1 MKKILFASSEAVPF
15 IKTGGLADVVGSLPK
30 YFPKKEYDVRVVVPK
45 YMCMDTKYTEKMKL
59 VTECQVQLN
68 WRTQYAG
75 VYELQED
82 GVTFYFIDNEYYFAG
97 PAPYG
102 QIYQDA
108 EKFGYFSKAV
118 LTILPEIGFQPDI
131 IHCHD
136 WQTGLIPVFLEAQFR
151 QNEFYRYMRTVYTI
165 HNMKF
170 QGRWYVDAIRDV
182 TGLDSSYFTMDK
194 LESYGNANLLKGGIV
209 YSDYITTVSETYAK
223 EIQSTEGGEGLDGLM
238 RAKSFVLSGIVNGLD
253 YKVFDPKTDPAIAQ
267 HYKGNVT
274 SYKKANKLALQKEV
288 GLEQTNDKF
297 LIGMVSR
304 LTDQKGF
311 DLVDYMMDEILGDER
326 IQIIVL
332 GTGEQRYEDMF
343 RYFAQKYPGRVSA
356 NICYSEDFAHRIY
369 AGCDAFLMP
378 SLFEPCGL
386 SQLMSMRYGTVPMV
400 RETGGLK
407 DTVEAYNE
415 FEHTGNGFS
424 FHNYNAH
431 EMLYM
436 IRYAAK
442 IYFGY
447 PKEWEEIIKRGM
459 AMDYSW
465 SASASKYAEIYEGL
479 YKRSEEDRQRDH
491 KWQQEYE
498 EREQKRL
505 EAELRVK
512 LMMEAELAEREAAFK
527 KAEEEAAL
535 KEAEKEA
542 AQKAASKEGEKK
554 AAQKAASKETE
565 KKVAQKAASKETEQE
580 ATLKTAEKEAAEKQT
595 GKKKTSASK
604 KQSAKTTKTG
614 TTSSAKKTTTQK
626 TSKK

>member
-30 YFPKKEYDVRVVVPK
+30 YFPKNEYDVRVVVPK
-45 YMCMDTKYTEKMKL
+45 YMCMDRKYTEEMKL
-59 VTECQVQLN
+59 VTECQMQLN

-75 VYELQED
+75 VYERKED

-108 EKFGYFSKAV
+108 EKFAYFSKAV

-182 TGLDSSYFTMDK
+182 TGLDSSYFTIDK

-209 YSDYITTVSETYAK
+209 YADHITTVSETYAK

-238 RAKSFVLSGIVNGLD
+238 RAKSFALSGIINGLD
-253 YKVFDPKTDPAIAQ
+253 YNVFDPKKDPAIA
-267 HYKGNVT
+267 KKMTGDFS
-274 SYKKANKLALQKEV
+274 SYKKANKQALQKET
-288 GLEQTNDKF
+288 GLEEDTDKF
-297 LIGMVSR
+297 LLGMVSR

-326 IQIIVL
+326 IQIVVL

-356 NICYSEDFAHRIY
+356 NICYSEEFAHRIY

-415 FEHTGNGFS
+415 FEHTGTGFS

-436 IRYAAK
+436 IRYACK

-447 PKEWEEIIKRGM
+447 PEEWEGIIHRGM

-465 SASASKYAEIYEGL
+465 AASASKYAEIYEGL
-479 YKRSEEDRQRDH
+479 YARSEKDRAQELE
-491 KWQQEYE
+491 WQKELE

-512 LMMEAELAEREAAFK
+512 LMLEAEAAEREA
-527 KAEEEAAL
+527 ELQRMEAAA
-535 KEAEKEA
+535 KEAEAKE
-542 AQKAASKEGEKK
+542 
-554 AAQKAASKETE
+554 KETV
-565 KKVAQKAASKETEQE
+565 KPKAKPA
-580 ATLKTAEKEAAEKQT
+580 AKTKT
-595 GKKKTSASK
+595 NNKKK
-604 KQSAKTTKTG
+604 
-614 TTSSAKKTTTQK
+614 
-626 TSKK
+626 

>member
-30 YFPKKEYDVRVVVPK
+30 YFPKNEYDVRVVVPK
-45 YMCMDTKYTEKMKL
+45 YMCMDRKYTEEMKL

-75 VYELQED
+75 VYERKED

-108 EKFGYFSKAV
+108 EKFAYFSKAV

-209 YSDYITTVSETYAK
+209 YADHITTVSETYAK

-238 RAKSFVLSGIVNGLD
+238 RAKSFALSGIVNGLD
-253 YKVFDPKTDPAIAQ
+253 YNVFDPKKDSAIA
-267 HYKGNVT
+267 KKLTGDVS
-274 SYKKANKLALQKEV
+274 SYKKANKQALQKET
-288 GLEQTNDKF
+288 GLEEDTDKF
-297 LIGMVSR
+297 LLGMVSR

-326 IQIIVL
+326 IQIVVL

-356 NICYSEDFAHRIY
+356 NICYSEEFAHRIY

-415 FEHTGNGFS
+415 FEHTGTGFS

-436 IRYAAK
+436 IRYACK

-447 PKEWEEIIKRGM
+447 PEEWEGIIHRGM

-465 SASASKYAEIYEGL
+465 AASASKYAEIYEGL
-479 YKRSEEDRQRDH
+479 YARSEKDRAQELE
-491 KWQQEYE
+491 WQKELE

-512 LMMEAELAEREAAFK
+512 LMLEAEAAEREA
-527 KAEEEAAL
+527 ELQRMEAAA
-535 KEAEKEA
+535 KEAEA
-542 AQKAASKEGEKK
+542 KK
-554 AAQKAASKETE
+554 KETV
-565 KKVAQKAASKETEQE
+565 KTKAKPA
-580 ATLKTAEKEAAEKQT
+580 AKTKT
-595 GKKKTSASK
+595 NNKKK
-604 KQSAKTTKTG
+604 
-614 TTSSAKKTTTQK
+614 
-626 TSKK
+626 

>member
-30 YFPKKEYDVRVVVPK
+30 YFPKNEYDVRVVLPK
-45 YMCMDTKYTEKMKL
+45 YMCMDRKYTEEMKL

-75 VYELQED
+75 VYERKED

-108 EKFGYFSKAV
+108 EKYAYFSKAV

-182 TGLDSSYFTMDK
+182 TGLDSSYFTIDK

-209 YSDYITTVSETYAK
+209 YADHITTVSETYAK

-238 RAKSFVLSGIVNGLD
+238 RAKSFALSGIVNGLD
-253 YKVFDPKTDPAIAQ
+253 YNVFDPKKDPAIA
-267 HYKGNVT
+267 KKLTGDVS
-274 SYKKANKLALQKEV
+274 SYKKANKQALQKET
-288 GLEQTNDKF
+288 GLEEDTNKF
-297 LIGMVSR
+297 LFGMVSR

-326 IQIIVL
+326 IQIVVL

-343 RYFAQKYPGRVSA
+343 RYFAQKYPRRVSA
-356 NICYSEDFAHRIY
+356 NICYSEEFAHRIY

-415 FEHTGNGFS
+415 FEHTGTGFS

-436 IRYAAK
+436 IRYACK

-447 PKEWEEIIKRGM
+447 PEEWEGIIHRGM

-465 SASASKYAEIYEGL
+465 AASASKYAEIYEGL
-479 YKRSEEDRQRDH
+479 YARSEKDRAQELE
-491 KWQQEYE
+491 WQKELE

-512 LMMEAELAEREAAFK
+512 LMLEAEAAEREA
-527 KAEEEAAL
+527 ELQRMEAAA
-535 KEAEKEA
+535 KEAEA
-542 AQKAASKEGEKK
+542 KK
-554 AAQKAASKETE
+554 KETV
-565 KKVAQKAASKETEQE
+565 KPKAKPA
-580 ATLKTAEKEAAEKQT
+580 AKTKT
-595 GKKKTSASK
+595 NNKKK
-604 KQSAKTTKTG
+604 
-614 TTSSAKKTTTQK
+614 
-626 TSKK
+626 

>member
-30 YFPKKEYDVRVVVPK
+30 YFPKNEYDVRVVLPK
-45 YMCMDTKYTEKMKL
+45 YMCMDRKYTEEMKL

-75 VYELQED
+75 VYERKED

-108 EKFGYFSKAV
+108 EKFAYFSKAV

-182 TGLDSSYFTMDK
+182 TGLDSSYFTIDK

-209 YSDYITTVSETYAK
+209 YADHITTVSETYAK

-238 RAKSFVLSGIVNGLD
+238 RAKSFALSGIVNGLD
-253 YKVFDPKTDPAIAQ
+253 YNVFDPKKDPAIA
-267 HYKGNVT
+267 KKLTSDVS
-274 SYKKANKLALQKEV
+274 SYKKANKQALQKET
-288 GLEQTNDKF
+288 GLEEDTNKF
-297 LIGMVSR
+297 LFGMVSR

-326 IQIIVL
+326 IQIVVL

-356 NICYSEDFAHRIY
+356 NICYSEEFAHRIY

-415 FEHTGNGFS
+415 FEHTGTGFS

-436 IRYAAK
+436 IRYACK

-447 PKEWEEIIKRGM
+447 PEEWEGIIHRGM

-465 SASASKYAEIYEGL
+465 AASASKYAEIYEGL
-479 YKRSEEDRQRDH
+479 YARSEKDRAQELE
-491 KWQQEYE
+491 WQKELE

-512 LMMEAELAEREAAFK
+512 LMLEAEAAEREA
-527 KAEEEAAL
+527 ELQRMEAAA
-535 KEAEKEA
+535 KEAEA
-542 AQKAASKEGEKK
+542 KK
-554 AAQKAASKETE
+554 KETV
-565 KKVAQKAASKETEQE
+565 KPKAKPA
-580 ATLKTAEKEAAEKQT
+580 AKTKT
-595 GKKKTSASK
+595 NNKKK
-604 KQSAKTTKTG
+604 
-614 TTSSAKKTTTQK
+614 
-626 TSKK
+626 

>member
-1 MKKILFASSEAVPF
+1 
-15 IKTGGLADVVGSLPK
+15 
-30 YFPKKEYDVRVVVPK
+30 
-45 YMCMDTKYTEKMKL
+45 
-59 VTECQVQLN
+59 
-68 WRTQYAG
+68 
-75 VYELQED
+75 
-82 GVTFYFIDNEYYFAG
+82 
-97 PAPYG
+97 
-102 QIYQDA
+102 
-108 EKFGYFSKAV
+108 
-118 LTILPEIGFQPDI
+118 
-131 IHCHD
+131 
-136 WQTGLIPVFLEAQFR
+136 
-151 QNEFYRYMRTVYTI
+151 
-165 HNMKF
+165 
-170 QGRWYVDAIRDV
+170 
-182 TGLDSSYFTMDK
+182 
-194 LESYGNANLLKGGIV
+194 
-209 YSDYITTVSETYAK
+209 
-223 EIQSTEGGEGLDGLM
+223 M

-253 YKVFDPKTDPAIAQ
+253 YKVFDPKTDPAITQ

-326 IQIIVL
+326 IQIVVL

-343 RYFAQKYPGRVSA
+343 RFFAQKYPGRVSA

-436 IRYAAK
+436 IRYATK

-447 PKEWEEIIKRGM
+447 PKEWEAIIKRGM

-479 YKRSEEDRQRDH
+479 YRRSEEERQRDH

-512 LMMEAELAEREAAFK
+512 LMMEAELAEREAAIK
-527 KAEEEAAL
+527 IAEEEVAL
-535 KEAEKEA
+535 KEAEKA
-542 AQKAASKEGEKK
+542 VAQKATSKETEKK

-565 KKVAQKAASKETEQE
+565 QEVIQKA
-580 ATLKTAEKEAAEKQT
+580 AEKEAAEKQT

>member
-30 YFPKKEYDVRVVVPK
+30 YFPKNEYDVRVVVPK
-45 YMCMDTKYTEKMKL
+45 YMCMDRKYTEEMKL

-75 VYELQED
+75 VYECKED

-108 EKFGYFSKAV
+108 EKFAYFSKAV

-182 TGLDSSYFTMDK
+182 TGLDSSYFTIDK

-209 YSDYITTVSETYAK
+209 YADHITTVSETYAK

-238 RAKSFVLSGIVNGLD
+238 RAKSFALSGIVNGLD
-253 YKVFDPKTDPAIAQ
+253 YNVFDPKKDPAIA
-267 HYKGNVT
+267 KKLTGDVS
-274 SYKKANKLALQKEV
+274 SYKKANKQALQKET
-288 GLEQTNDKF
+288 GLEEDTDKF
-297 LIGMVSR
+297 LLGMVSR

-326 IQIIVL
+326 IQIVVL

-356 NICYSEDFAHRIY
+356 NICYSEEFAHRIY

-415 FEHTGNGFS
+415 FEHTGTGFS

-436 IRYAAK
+436 IRYACK

-447 PKEWEEIIKRGM
+447 PEEWEGIIHRGM

-465 SASASKYAEIYEGL
+465 AASASKYAEIYEGL
-479 YKRSEEDRQRDH
+479 YARSEKERAQELE
-491 KWQQEYE
+491 WQKE
-498 EREQKRL
+498 L
-505 EAELRVK
+505 EVMLP
-512 LMMEAELAEREAAFK
+512 LM
-527 KAEEEAAL
+527 
-535 KEAEKEA
+535 
-542 AQKAASKEGEKK
+542 
-554 AAQKAASKETE
+554 
-565 KKVAQKAASKETEQE
+565 
-580 ATLKTAEKEAAEKQT
+580 
-595 GKKKTSASK
+595 SAV
-604 KQSAKTTKTG
+604 
-614 TTSSAKKTTTQK
+614 
-626 TSKK
+626 

>member
-1 MKKILFASSEAVPF
+1 M
-15 IKTGGLADVVGSLPK
+15 
-30 YFPKKEYDVRVVVPK
+30 
-45 YMCMDTKYTEKMKL
+45 
-59 VTECQVQLN
+59 
-68 WRTQYAG
+68 
-75 VYELQED
+75 
-82 GVTFYFIDNEYYFAG
+82 
-97 PAPYG
+97 
-102 QIYQDA
+102 
-108 EKFGYFSKAV
+108 
-118 LTILPEIGFQPDI
+118 PEIGFQPDI

-182 TGLDSSYFTMDK
+182 TGLDSSYFTIDK

-209 YSDYITTVSETYAK
+209 YADHITTVSETYAK

-238 RAKSFVLSGIVNGLD
+238 RAKSFALSGIINGLD
-253 YKVFDPKTDPAIAQ
+253 YNVFDPKKDPAIA
-267 HYKGNVT
+267 KKLTGDVS
-274 SYKKANKLALQKEV
+274 SYKKANKQALQKET
-288 GLEQTNDKF
+288 GLEEDTDKF
-297 LIGMVSR
+297 LLGMVSR

-326 IQIIVL
+326 IQIVVL

-356 NICYSEDFAHRIY
+356 NICYSEEFAHRIY

-415 FEHTGNGFS
+415 FEHTGTGFS

-436 IRYAAK
+436 IRYACK

-447 PKEWEEIIKRGM
+447 PEEWEGIIHRGM

-465 SASASKYAEIYEGL
+465 AASASKYAEIYEGL
-479 YKRSEEDRQRDH
+479 YARSEKEHAQELE
-491 KWQQEYE
+491 WQKELE

-512 LMMEAELAEREAAFK
+512 LMLEAEAAEREA
-527 KAEEEAAL
+527 ELQRMEAAA
-535 KEAEKEA
+535 KEAEA
-542 AQKAASKEGEKK
+542 KK
-554 AAQKAASKETE
+554 KETV
-565 KKVAQKAASKETEQE
+565 KPKAKPA
-580 ATLKTAEKEAAEKQT
+580 AKTKT
-595 GKKKTSASK
+595 NNKKK
-604 KQSAKTTKTG
+604 
-614 TTSSAKKTTTQK
+614 
-626 TSKK
+626 

>member
-30 YFPKKEYDVRVVVPK
+30 YFSKNEYDVRVVVPK
-45 YMCMDTKYTEKMKL
+45 YMCMDRKYTEEMKL

-75 VYELQED
+75 VYERKED

-108 EKFGYFSKAV
+108 EKFAYFSKAV

-182 TGLDSSYFTMDK
+182 TGLDSSYFTIDK

-209 YSDYITTVSETYAK
+209 YADHITTVSETYAK

-238 RAKSFVLSGIVNGLD
+238 RAKSFALSGIVNGLD
-253 YKVFDPKTDPAIAQ
+253 YNVFDPKKDPAIA
-267 HYKGNVT
+267 KKLTGDVS
-274 SYKKANKLALQKEV
+274 SYKKANKQALQKET
-288 GLEQTNDKF
+288 GLEEDTDKF
-297 LIGMVSR
+297 LLGMVSR

-326 IQIIVL
+326 IQIVVL

-356 NICYSEDFAHRIY
+356 NICYSEEFAHRIY

-415 FEHTGNGFS
+415 FEHTGTGFS

-436 IRYAAK
+436 IRYACK

-447 PKEWEEIIKRGM
+447 PEEWEGIIRRGM

-465 SASASKYAEIYEGL
+465 AASASKYAEIYEGL
-479 YKRSEEDRQRDH
+479 YARSEKDRAQELE
-491 KWQQEYE
+491 WQKELE

-512 LMMEAELAEREAAFK
+512 LMLEAEAAEREA
-527 KAEEEAAL
+527 ELQRMEAAA
-535 KEAEKEA
+535 KEAEAKT
-542 AQKAASKEGEKK
+542 
-554 AAQKAASKETE
+554 KETV
-565 KKVAQKAASKETEQE
+565 KPKAKPA
-580 ATLKTAEKEAAEKQT
+580 AKTKT
-595 GKKKTSASK
+595 NNKKK
-604 KQSAKTTKTG
+604 
-614 TTSSAKKTTTQK
+614 
-626 TSKK
+626 